1 MKIDKNGGRRDRY
14 CGIRENRTLTSAPD
28 YSLVYFRLGQP
39 SIEVFSSPK
48 GGAAVEPLIDCVLG
62 WSTVPYLVPDV
73 DRQLLLRSETPPP
86 PAVVVALW
94 L

>member
-1 MKIDKNGGRRDRY
+1 MR
-14 CGIRENRTLTSAPD
+14 LTSAPD
-28 YSLVYFRLGQP
+28 YSLVYLRDGQP
-39 SIEVFSSPK
+39 SIEVFSSPN

-73 DRQLLLRSETPPP
+73 DRQLLLRSEPSRPTPP
-86 PAVVVALW
+86 PAVAPLW